1 MFRKSIQ
8 TVPCPAPVKTLQKV
22 DLATAGRAD
31 RLKLWTTEE

>member
-8 TVPCPAPVKTLQKV
+8 TVLCPAPAKMLQKF

-31 RLKLWTTEE
+31 RLKFWTREE